1 MGRIGYARISTADQN
16 LDMQVDA
23 LKAAGCDVII
33 EEKASGVRERRP
45 KFDSMMEELREG
57 DTLVIWRL
65 DRAFLST
72 KHLISVLDGL
82 HSRGVQFVSL
92 LDGIDTTTEAG
103 GMVFTLAA
111 AVSEF
116 EHDLIVERSRA
127 GLKAARARGRK
138 GGRPRVSREKVDE
151 ALEMYDKGHSIAQI
165 MLATGLSNGTIYKYI
180 NLRRDGK

>member
-1 MGRIGYARISTADQN
+1 MGRIGYARFSAADQN
-16 LDMQVDA
+16 LGMQMDA
-23 LKAAGCDVII
+23 LKAAGCDTII
-33 EEKASGVRERRP
+33 EEKASGAKERRP
-45 KFDSMMEELREG
+45 KFDSMMEGLREG

-65 DRAFLST
+65 DRAFRST
-72 KHLISVLDGL
+72 RHLFSVLEELNG
-82 HSRGVQFVSL
+82 RGVQFVSL

-103 GMVFTLAA
+103 ETVFAMAA
-111 AVSEF
+111 AVSEL
-116 EHDLIVERSRA
+116 EHDLIVERTQT

-138 GGRPRVSREKVDE
+138 GGRPQVSREKVDE